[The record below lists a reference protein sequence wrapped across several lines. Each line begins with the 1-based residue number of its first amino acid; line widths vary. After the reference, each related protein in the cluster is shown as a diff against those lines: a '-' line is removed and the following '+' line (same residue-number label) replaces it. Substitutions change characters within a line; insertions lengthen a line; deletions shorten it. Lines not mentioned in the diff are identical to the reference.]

1 MRMPNVIAR
10 HDDVDGGD
18 SSGSKH
24 RLDEDLGIPSVRTP
38 ANRLFINGKKS
49 EFFMKEIKYLGHII
63 SKEGIRM
70 DPEKLRV
77 IEEWPEPCNV
87 HELRSFL
94 GMCSYYRRFIRD
106 FSRIAGPLHDLTK
119 KKVKY
124 VWTPK
129 ENTAFMQLKAKL
141 MTQPLLVLP
150 DLKKPFEVH
159 CDACGDS
166 IGAVLSQ
173 EGHPIAYESR
183 RLNSQERV
191 LGVYEKELI
200 SVIHALQ
207 SWKHYLL
214 GTAFVIYTDHQSIRY
229 FMTQTKLSEKQMRWA
244 NFLSQFHFHIAHVA
258 GKKNQVVDALSRRPR
273 ANAVSI
279 AYNHDLTCMIAKYA
293 EDSDYQGIMQ
303 GLTQGQVIEPYS
315 LNEGFLLYENRLCV
329 TKDMREKVMS
339 ESHEPPYAGHR
350 GIQPTTK
357 AIELYFYWP
366 HMRQDIE
373 DYVSKCIVCQ
383 KVKYERG
390 KSLGLLQPLPIPD
403 VPWQSISMDFVFG
416 LPRSIQGNNGI
427 WTIVDRFSK
436 QAHFLPIKKTI
447 KAKNMATMFISQIF
461 KYHGMPS
468 SIVSD
473 RDPRM
478 TSLFWQGL
486 FENLGTKLNFSSAY
500 HPQTD
505 GQSEI
510 ANSIVL
516 DLLKSYV
523 EEVAQSNQWEKYL
536 PLVERT
542 AELCWLSWA
551 SSKRAALCVQFCRAP
566 GLATLQAIPAS
577 GKVFHAT
584 LSLIAWF
591 LSIFPSS
598 TASSCSPASLPADLG
613 SLTHLQHL
621 SLPYLNLSGPFPF
634 SLAANWPQ
642 LRSLNLSHNTL
653 SGSLPASLCARLPYL
668 SLLDLHSN
676 QLSGSIPPD
685 IGLCHSLVSLWLQN
699 NNLSGSVPPAI
710 GQLSNLEFL
719 HAGGNTHLGGS
730 IPSELGNC
738 SSLIEFGLTET
749 SISGSIPPSLGRLS
763 KLKAFV
769 IQSANLSGN
778 IPPELGNCSS
788 LEHIDVDDNKLV
800 GPIPTELSKL
810 KILKWFNLWGNGLSG
825 AIPSELGMLESLEMM
840 ELSENQLGG
849 TIPASLGRLSKLHT
863 LHLSMNNLYGEIPAE
878 LGNCSSMID
887 LQLDRNMLTKGIP
900 AEIGKLSKFQGLYLW
915 NNSLEGEIP
924 ATLANCKE
932 LAVIDLSWN
941 LLRGSLNSDVF
952 SLPSLKHIIAVRNN
966 FSGEVPSSI
975 AKCKQLIRLRLDM
988 NRLTGFIPREIGE
1001 LGNLTVFDIS
1011 RNQILGGIPDTISN
1025 CRALQRFDA
1034 HENFLQG
1041 PVPAELGS
1049 LSDLVYLDLS
1059 YNHLEGPLPETLGRL
1074 HNLNILIVSANRLSG
1089 TIPADWSNCQKLTYV
1104 DLSSNSLSGSIPSS
1118 LGQITGLDQ
1127 MLNVSCNSL
1136 SGTIPDSFAQLMSLA
1151 ALDVSQNSF
1160 SGYLDVFGK
1169 MGSLISLNISDNL
1182 FCGNFPNSTFFKS
1195 LPERNYASCFAAA
1208 NGCSKKGGIVRNKAI
1223 FLLLFGPMGLIFV
1236 GSCILLYSICKKSSG
1251 LTTKREFELWAPW
1264 LLTPFQK
1271 LHFTMQDIIDSKSDT
1286 NIIGKGSSGGYTKQ

>member
-1 MRMPNVIAR
+1 MTGFLREGALLITCFVLRFFCAR
-10 HDDVDGGD
+10 GD
-18 SSGSKH
+18 SSLLQEDGRALLALLGEFQEGSPVRAILSRSWTSDSASNPCSWQGISCDPLSH
-24 RLDEDLGIPSVRTP
+24 RVVSVDFSF
-38 ANRLFINGKKS
+38 L
-49 EFFMKEIKYLGHII
+49 
-63 SKEGIRM
+63 
-70 DPEKLRV
+70 
-77 IEEWPEPCNV
+77 PCN
-87 HELRSFL
+87 
-94 GMCSYYRRFIRD
+94 
-106 FSRIAGPLHDLTK
+106 T
-119 KKVKY
+119 
-124 VWTPK
+124 
-129 ENTAFMQLKAKL
+129 
-141 MTQPLLVLP
+141 
-150 DLKKPFEVH
+150 
-159 CDACGDS
+159 
-166 IGAVLSQ
+166 
-173 EGHPIAYESR
+173 
-183 RLNSQERV
+183 
-191 LGVYEKELI
+191 
-200 SVIHALQ
+200 
-207 SWKHYLL
+207 
-214 GTAFVIYTDHQSIRY
+214 
-229 FMTQTKLSEKQMRWA
+229 
-244 NFLSQFHFHIAHVA
+244 
-258 GKKNQVVDALSRRPR
+258 
-273 ANAVSI
+273 
-279 AYNHDLTCMIAKYA
+279 
-293 EDSDYQGIMQ
+293 
-303 GLTQGQVIEPYS
+303 
-315 LNEGFLLYENRLCV
+315 
-329 TKDMREKVMS
+329 
-339 ESHEPPYAGHR
+339 
-350 GIQPTTK
+350 
-357 AIELYFYWP
+357 
-366 HMRQDIE
+366 
-373 DYVSKCIVCQ
+373 
-383 KVKYERG
+383 
-390 KSLGLLQPLPIPD
+390 
-403 VPWQSISMDFVFG
+403 
-416 LPRSIQGNNGI
+416 
-427 WTIVDRFSK
+427 
-436 QAHFLPIKKTI
+436 
-447 KAKNMATMFISQIF
+447 
-461 KYHGMPS
+461 
-468 SIVSD
+468 
-473 RDPRM
+473 
-478 TSLFWQGL
+478 
-486 FENLGTKLNFSSAY
+486 
-500 HPQTD
+500 
-505 GQSEI
+505 
-510 ANSIVL
+510 
-516 DLLKSYV
+516 
-523 EEVAQSNQWEKYL
+523 
-536 PLVERT
+536 
-542 AELCWLSWA
+542 
-551 SSKRAALCVQFCRAP
+551 
-566 GLATLQAIPAS
+566 
-577 GKVFHAT
+577 
-584 LSLIAWF
+584 
-591 LSIFPSS
+591 
-598 TASSCSPASLPADLG
+598 TASSCSPASLPAELG

-634 SLAANWPQ
+634 SLVANWPQ
-642 LRSLNLSHNTL
+642 LRSFNLSHNTL

-685 IGLCHSLVSLWLQN
+685 IGLCHSLVFLWLQD
-699 NNLSGSVPPAI
+699 NNLSGSIPPAI
-710 GQLSNLEFL
+710 GQLSNLEVL
-719 HAGGNTHLGGS
+719 HAGGNAHLGGS

-749 SISGSIPPSLGRLS
+749 GISGSIPPSLGRLS

-800 GPIPTELSKL
+800 GPIPPELSKL
-810 KILKWFNLWGNGLSG
+810 KNLKWFNLWGNGLSG

-863 LHLSMNNLYGEIPAE
+863 LHLSMNNLYGEIPSE

-900 AEIGKLSKFQGLYLW
+900 AELGKLSKLQGLYLW

-988 NRLTGFIPREIGE
+988 NRLTGPIPREIGE

-1041 PVPAELGS
+1041 PIPAELGS

-1089 TIPADWSNCQKLTYV
+1089 TIPADWSNCQKLTYL
-1104 DLSSNSLSGSIPSS
+1104 DLSSNSLSGSMPSS

-1169 MGSLISLNISDNL
+1169 MGSLTSLNISFNL
-1182 FCGNFPNSTFFKS
+1182 FCGNFPNSTLFKS
-1195 LPERNYASCFAAA
+1195 LPKSNYAACFAAA
-1208 NGCSKKGGIVRNKAI
+1208 NGCSKKGGIIRNKAI

-1251 LTTKREFELWAPW
+1251 LTTKREFEVWAPW

-1271 LHFTMQDIIDSKSDT
+1271 LHFTMQDILDRMSDT
-1286 NIIGKGSSGGYTKQ
+1286 NIIGKGSSGVVYKAVMPMGEVIAVKKMIVVSSTTREHLGKDLFKTEMDTLRTIRHRNIIRLLGFCNNHESSLLLYDYMPNGSLEECIHKRRGLLDWDARYNIALGAAQGLAYLHHDCMPPILHRDVKASNILLGAHFEPYLADFGLAKIGVNAVHASQTVLAGSYGYIAPEYAYTLSITEKSDVYSYGVVLLEMLTGKRPVEASLGEGRHLTEWVHEMRHVSDDVVDILDARLRGMADPFVKEMLQTLTLALECVHPLPVERPSMRHVVTLLLHIRRPHEDDNFSKLDRTKLDALVCHSTSSYPSTRHTHSTSFSSPHNSHHLSITRHSNDLKEHSKAIDN